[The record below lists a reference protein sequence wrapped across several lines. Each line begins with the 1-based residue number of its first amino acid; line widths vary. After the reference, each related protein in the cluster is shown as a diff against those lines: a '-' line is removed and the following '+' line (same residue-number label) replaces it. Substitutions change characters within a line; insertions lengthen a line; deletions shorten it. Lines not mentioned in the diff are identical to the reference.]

1 LQNKTI
7 KAYAPHRIS
16 YCGGGT
22 DFPSFYN
29 EYDGAVINCAINR
42 FSKIYAREESD
53 GRVFL
58 EAKEVNEVFRGN
70 MFDLKGRKEL
80 SMPLKAIFD
89 SKQPVHMIIK
99 SDVPPGSGLG
109 SSGTLAVNL
118 INTLNFLKRGE
129 TITPNNL
136 ADQAYHFEAKTL
148 GKAVGKQDH
157 YAAALG
163 GLNFIEFGAEGVK
176 VTPFTIETAT
186 ELQKRCILFY
196 LGKTRLADRIL
207 KRQERNVIQRNE
219 GTIEALKGMLELTRR
234 MKRSIDRGNFGE
246 IGSILEDAWLL
257 KKKYTTGI
265 SNRFIEKVHSKA
277 LQSGATGAKVTG
289 AGGGGH
295 FFVYAEADRHRKII
309 RNLKDIGCKHMPFK
323 VCESGAWIES

>member
-1 LQNKTI
+1 MQNRI
-7 KAYAPHRIS
+7 KVYAPHRIS

-29 EYDGAVINCAINR
+29 QYGGAVINCAINR
-42 FSKIYAREESD
+42 FSKIYARPERGSNI
-53 GRVFL
+53 FL
-58 EAKEVNEVFRGN
+58 EAKRVNETYSGN
-70 MFDLKGRKEL
+70 MLEVKNKNKL
-80 SMPLKAIFD
+80 SMPLKAILD
-89 SKQPVHMIIK
+89 WNQPVHMVIE

-118 INTLNFLKRGE
+118 INTLNFLKRGS
-129 TITPNNL
+129 TIQPSIL
-136 ADQAYHFEAKTL
+136 AEHAYHFEAYTL

-163 GLNFIEFGAEGVK
+163 GMNFIEFGAQGVK
-176 VTPFTIETAT
+176 VSRFATETAI

-196 LGKTRLADRIL
+196 LGKTRIADIIL
-207 KRQERNVIQRNE
+207 KRQERNVVQRNE
-219 GTIEALKGMLELTRR
+219 STIEALKGMITLTRR
-234 MKRSIDRGNFGE
+234 MKRSIDKRNFGE
-246 IGSILEDAWLL
+246 IGSLLEDAWLL

-265 SNRFIEKVHSKA
+265 SNKFIDKVHTRA
-277 LQSGATGAKVTG
+277 LRSGATGAKVTG

-309 RNLKDIGCKHMPFK
+309 RNLNDIGCEHIPFK
-323 VCESGAWIES
+323 VCESGAWVEK